1 MKQFDE
7 NYQLLSEMY
16 QDDYFPDFL
25 VDKIKDLLQQVI
37 ELLENGETD
46 LAVIQNRFDEIVEEI
61 NDLQDEFAENDSEIE
76 TVARDSIGESVDY
89 ILHWFN
95 IDIDVEDAIGARDW

>member
-25 VDKIKDLLQQVI
+25 VDKIRDLLQQVI
-37 ELLENGETD
+37 ELLETGETD

-61 NDLQDEFAENDSEIE
+61 NDLQDEFAANDSEIE

>member
-1 MKQFDE
+1 MQKFDE

-76 TVARDSIGESVDY
+76 TVARDCIGESVDY